1 MTVRS
6 MKGWQAV
13 ALAGALAGC
22 TFSALVGENPQA
34 PDAAIAP
41 DVTVD
46 AAVAPDRAAD
56 VVTVEVE
63 DDRVTPPAGDVPT
76 AIMDVTKVTT
86 PDADLESD
94 ASGPVG
100 LDLTRLD
107 LGEPAT
113 AD

>member
-1 MTVRS
+1 
-6 MKGWQAV
+6 
-13 ALAGALAGC
+13 
-22 TFSALVGENPQA
+22 
-34 PDAAIAP
+34 
-41 DVTVD
+41 
-46 AAVAPDRAAD
+46 
-56 VVTVEVE
+56 
-63 DDRVTPPAGDVPT
+63 
-76 AIMDVTKVTT
+76 MDVTKVTT